1 MCSVLPYFF
10 LVFLL
15 VLLIVGREML
25 PSVDCLLPW
34 ELLRF
39 WIMLYCVLDILN
51 IVLWDSG
58 SLGSIKTL
66 WRKSTVNL
74 VHFSLD
80 SMSQSIFCRLWI
92 WCQLS
97 FQGLSRVP
105 SPGRC
110 RRSAE
115 QVLLELHQGASVGA
129 SSKPLLFCPGFM
141 HEPRTLCIGWG
152 LGGGPLSFLQ
162 LPNPPSS
169 KIPFI
174 KISWLQSWDFFFPA
188 LLHISLSQICL
199 RREIAREKWHG
210 FSLYYSE
217 HINLISK
224 FLQSKRFFS

>member
-97 FQGLSRVP
+97 FQSLSGVP
-105 SPGRC
+105 SPGRY
-110 RRSAE
+110 RRSTE

-162 LPNPPSS
+162 LLPV
-169 KIPFI
+169 
-174 KISWLQSWDFFFPA
+174 
-188 LLHISLSQICL
+188 L
-199 RREIAREKWHG
+199 RYP
-210 FSLYYSE
+210 L
-217 HINLISK
+217 SK
-224 FLQSKRFFS
+224 FPGCKVGTFSSLHYYTFPSTKSALEVK

>member
-34 ELLRF
+34 ELSRF
-39 WIMLYCVLDILN
+39 WIMLYYVLDILN

-58 SLGSIKTL
+58 SLGSIKIL

-92 WCQLS
+92 WCQLG
-97 FQGLSRVP
+97 FQSLSGVP
-105 SPGRC
+105 NPGRC
-110 RRSAE
+110 RRRSPE

-129 SSKPLLFCPGFM
+129 SSKPLLFCFGSVPHM
-141 HEPRTLCIGWG
+141 H
-152 LGGGPLSFLQ
+152 
-162 LPNPPSS
+162 SS
-169 KIPFI
+169 CMSP
-174 KISWLQSWDFFFPA
+174 
-188 LLHISLSQICL
+188 
-199 RREIAREKWHG
+199 
-210 FSLYYSE
+210 E
-217 HINLISK
+217 HCA
-224 FLQSKRFFS
+224 

>member
-1 MCSVLPYFF
+1 MSQKHLKRMCTPSWTFIFSDRPIKLILLSFSGLLSPYQFFRLLMPLYIERNVLMSPNWWWIC
-10 LVFLL
+10 LVRCFL

-92 WCQLS
+92 WCQIS
-97 FQGLSRVP
+97 FQSLSGVP

-110 RRSAE
+110 RRSTE

-129 SSKPLLFCPGFM
+129 SSKPLLFCPGIM
-141 HEPRTLCIGWG
+141 H
-152 LGGGPLSFLQ
+152 
-162 LPNPPSS
+162 
-169 KIPFI
+169 
-174 KISWLQSWDFFFPA
+174 
-188 LLHISLSQICL
+188 
-199 RREIAREKWHG
+199 
-210 FSLYYSE
+210 
-217 HINLISK
+217 
-224 FLQSKRFFS
+224 